1 MSMIGARPLVKQDTL
16 KVVDILV
23 LIRGRIGQEPVHV
36 EHQRIRDSMLALFTL
51 HRGDVEHKSQQRKV
65 QNGREFAQEKLSG
78 GIFESLTAWAAIP
91 G

>member
-23 LIRGRIGQEPVHV
+23 LICGRIGQEPIHV
-36 EHQRIRDSMLALFTL
+36 EHQRIRDSMLALFAL
-51 HRGDVEHKSQQRKV
+51 HRGDIEYKPQKRKV
-65 QNGREFAQEKLSG
+65 QNGREFAQEELSG
-78 GIFESLTAWAAIP
+78 SIFESLTARAAIP